1 MNRSSLT
8 SLAVFALATAACGP
22 VVNSRGGVT
31 QPAPVQLASASA
43 AQVDSLW
50 QRADDLFRH
59 GKWGDAQTALE
70 RLNLEFAP
78 GDPRI
83 ARSRFELAE
92 CYLQGKSHLQAV
104 REFRRVSDDQPD
116 DALAPEARLR
126 AGDAYA
132 ELWRRPELDPT
143 YAQTAIQTYR
153 ELQTRYPGT
162 AAARR
167 SVGRIRALQDL
178 LAFKQYQSGMY
189 YVKYKAYDS
198 AIIYFKDLA
207 ATYPQAP
214 ITPTALLQLVDI
226 YKLLGYQEDVND
238 TCGYLGRTAPTA
250 PGVAAAC
257 PGPSA
262 PPTPVAPGAHG

>member
-1 MNRSSLT
+1 MTRLH
-8 SLAVFALATAACGP
+8 LAAFAALVTAACGP
-22 VVNSRGGVT
+22 AVNSRGGPA

-43 AQVDSLW
+43 GQVDTLW
-50 QRADDLFRH
+50 QKADQLFRH
-59 GKWGDAQTALE
+59 GKWGDAQAAFE

-83 ARSRFELAE
+83 ARARFELAE
-92 CYLQGKSHLQAV
+92 CYLEGKSHLQAV
-104 REFRRVSDDQPD
+104 REFRRVSDDLPGD
-116 DALAPEARLR
+116 ELAPEALLR

-143 YAQTAIQTYR
+143 YAQTAIQTYH

-167 SVGRIRALQDL
+167 SFGRVKGIEDL
-178 LAFKQYQSGMY
+178 LAFKQYESAMY

-207 ATYPQAP
+207 ATYPRAP
-214 ITPTALLQLVDI
+214 ITPTALVQLVGI
-226 YKLLGYQEDVND
+226 YRILGYQEDVND
-238 TCGYLGRTAPTA
+238 TCGYLGRTTPSA
-250 PGVAAAC
+250 PGVSEAC
-257 PGPSA
+257 AGPSA
-262 PPTPVAPGAHG
+262 PPTPAAPGAHG

>member
-1 MNRSSLT
+1 MNRSSQML
-8 SLAVFALATAACGP
+8 FALSALAAAACGP

-31 QPAPVQLASASA
+31 QPTPVQLASASA

-50 QRADDLFRH
+50 NKADGLFRR
-59 GKWGDAQTALE
+59 GKWGDAQTAFE
-70 RLNLEFAP
+70 RLSLEFAP

-83 ARSRFELAE
+83 ARARFELAE
-92 CYLQGKSHLQAV
+92 CYLEGKSHLQAV

-116 DALAPEARLR
+116 DPLAPEALLR
-126 AGDAYA
+126 TGDAYA

-153 ELQTRYPGT
+153 ELQTRYPAT

-167 SVGRIRALQDL
+167 SVGRVTALQDL
-178 LAFKQYQSGMY
+178 LALKQYKAAMY

-207 ATYPQAP
+207 ATYPRAP
-214 ITPTALLQLVDI
+214 ITPTALLELVGV
-226 YKLLGYQEDVND
+226 YKILGYQEDVND
-238 TCGYLGRTAPTA
+238 TCGYLNRTAATA
-250 PGVAAAC
+250 PGVAEAC

-262 PPTPVAPGAHG
+262 PPIPAATGAHG

>member
-1 MNRSSLT
+1 MNRPHLT
-8 SLAVFALATAACGP
+8 ILAALLTAACGP
-22 VVNSRGGVT
+22 AVNSRGGPA
-31 QPAPVQLASASA
+31 QPTPVQLASASA

-50 QRADDLFRH
+50 QKADQLFRH
-59 GKWGDAQTALE
+59 GKWGDAQSALE
-70 RLNLEFAP
+70 RINLEFAP

-104 REFRRVSDDQPD
+104 REFRRVSDDQPGD
-116 DALAPEARLR
+116 ELAPEALLR

-143 YAQTAIQTYR
+143 YAQTAIQTYH
-153 ELQTRYPGT
+153 ELQSRYPGT

-167 SVGRIRALQDL
+167 SVARVTALEDL
-178 LAFKQYQSGMY
+178 LAYKQYRSGMY

-207 ATYPQAP
+207 ATYPRAP
-214 ITPTALLQLVDI
+214 ITPTALVELVGI
-226 YKLLGYQEDVND
+226 YKILGYQEDVND
-238 TCGYLGRTAPTA
+238 TCGYLDRTTPTA
-250 PGVAAAC
+250 SGVAEAC
-257 PGPSA
+257 AA
-262 PPTPVAPGAHG
+262 PPAPAASGAHG